1 MNMRCSTALL
11 ESALAGTLTAG
22 DETALHR
29 HLETCEACSSAL
41 ERMAGGAAWCQEA
54 ASLLTGDELDAD
66 MPIFDEWSE
75 VDFMVEHLEPANEP
89 NVLGRLGGYDVLEV
103 IGRGGMSVVLKGF
116 DRELKRY
123 VAIKV
128 LAPHLAQ
135 SAVAK
140 KRFARE
146 AQAAAAVVHPHV
158 LAIHQVQP
166 HARLPFLVMPLVA
179 GESLAERLAS
189 RGALELREVLRIG
202 MQAAAGLAAAH
213 QQGLVH
219 RDVKPANILLEK
231 DVERAVLMDFGLA
244 RAADDVSLTRYGII
258 AGTPEYMS
266 PEQARGEAV
275 DGRSD
280 LFSLGCVLYEMASGV
295 SPFRADTSLATLR
308 RLIDERPKAL
318 ASLNPE
324 LPPWFVA
331 IVERLLEKDPARR
344 FSSAKEVAD
353 LLEGCLAHL
362 QHPGNVPLPAS
373 AQHEKAARAASAP
386 GRRWSRIRRIATA
399 ITIVTIASGAI
410 AAFMMATAEPSDI
423 SGAWTGDDWANIVLQ
438 RTGPAEYSGTYSD
451 ALGKEPGKIALKWS
465 RIERRYNGTWS
476 DGQMRFGKISVRQ
489 VSDEIRGAWTTSRDS
504 EINPATPE
512 LADLLWVRRKADSQ
526 GKHAPDQSRGVG
538 EKESQSYWTFG
549 PTLRRTLYCPSESS
563 NLLGKTKSFSGN
575 EAICLADGK
584 VFNLPRP
591 TASEKELPAEKLEKW
606 YSETNVN
613 LVIDYR
619 KETDQWEMKLRN
631 VKFAE
636 LPEIPTESPKD
647 WKTLSANELQ
657 ARFARLEWKKTAD
670 DTMNRKYFGFHSLP
684 LIQGMNPPMTFAFET
699 SDGLR
704 GILQFYAWNVTP
716 THYRNALI
724 RYKLLQPSGGSAN
737 LEGDGG
743 VQSSA
748 APSTRTALARG
759 IGRDEVAVFG
769 DLNGWIPLSFLTH
782 KSVQEDLKM
791 TDLQVKQADA
801 AFQKHSEAVQHLRDL
816 PGQPARTQKR
826 LELSKE
832 AYKAAKDILNVDQQ
846 KRLRQISLQQ
856 QGVRALNNSTREG
869 TQISEE
875 LGLSDD
881 QQGQI
886 RGLIENARK
895 RSRDYSKEAD
905 RKIVEEI
912 EKKLNAMVL
921 AVLTSEQKT
930 KWKEMT
936 GKPFSGGQFIGHWR
950 PGE

>member
-1 MNMRCSTALL
+1 MNTRCSIALL
-11 ESALAGTLTAG
+11 ESALAGTLAAG

-29 HLETCEACSSAL
+29 HLEACEVCSTRM

-54 ASLLTGDELDAD
+54 ASLLTGDEVDAD

-75 VDFMVEHLEPANEP
+75 VDFVVEHLEPADEP
-89 NVLGRLGGYDVLEV
+89 NVLGRLGGYDVQAV

-123 VAIKV
+123 VALKV

-135 SAVAK
+135 NAVAK

-158 LAIHQVQP
+158 LAIHQVQS

-179 GESLAERLAS
+179 GESLAERLAA
-189 RGALELREVLRIG
+189 RGALELKEVLRIG

-219 RDVKPANILLEK
+219 RDVKPANILLERE
-231 DVERAVLMDFGLA
+231 VERAVLMDFGLA

-258 AGTPEYMS
+258 AGTPAYMS

-295 SPFRADTSLATLR
+295 SPFRADTTVATLR
-308 RLIDERPKAL
+308 RLVDEPPQAL

-344 FSSAKEVAD
+344 FSSAKEVAA
-353 LLEGCLAHL
+353 LLESCLAHL
-362 QHPGNVPLPAS
+362 QHPGNVSLPAGVAHAS
-373 AQHEKAARAASAP
+373 GARPAVAP
-386 GRRWSRIRRIATA
+386 DRRWSRTRRIATA
-399 ITIVTIASGAI
+399 TTIVLAALGGM

-423 SGAWTGDDWANIVLQ
+423 SGEWTGDDWADIVLQ
-438 RTGPAEYSGTYSD
+438 RTGSGAYVGTYTD
-451 ALGKEPGKIALKWS
+451 TFDDKPGKIALKWS
-465 RIERRYNGTWS
+465 RIERRYNGTWR
-476 DGQMRFGKISVRQ
+476 DGKKRFGNISVRL
-489 VSDEIRGAWTTSRDS
+489 VGDEIRGAWTTSRDA
-504 EINPATPE
+504 ELNPATPE
-512 LADLLWVRRKADSQ
+512 LADLQWVRRKANSEEKNAS
-526 GKHAPDQSRGVG
+526 GPPREIGNRKPQSN
-538 EKESQSYWTFG
+538 WTYG
-549 PTLRRTLYCPSESS
+549 PTLRRALYCLSESS
-563 NLLGKTKSFSGN
+563 VLPGKERVFSGN

-584 VFNLPRP
+584 VFNLPSP
-591 TASEKELPAEKLEKW
+591 PASEKELSPEKLEKW
-606 YSETNVN
+606 YNGTNVN

-636 LPEIPTESPKD
+636 LTEIPSGSPKD

-657 ARFARLEWKKTAD
+657 ARFSKLEWKKTTD
-670 DTMNRKYFGFHSLP
+670 DKLDRKCRSFRSLL
-684 LIQGMNPPMTFAFET
+684 LIQGMSPLMTFAFET

-704 GILQFYAWNVTP
+704 GILQFHTWNVTP
-716 THYRNALI
+716 TRYRNVLI
-724 RYKLLQPSGGSAN
+724 RYKLLQRSDSPAN
-737 LEGDGG
+737 PEDVDGELP
-743 VQSSA
+743 SA
-748 APSTRTALARG
+748 APSTGAALAQG
-759 IGRDEVAVFG
+759 IGRDEVGVFG
-769 DLNGWIPLSFLTH
+769 DLNGWLPLSFLTH

-791 TDLQVKQADA
+791 TDLQVKKADA
-801 AFQKHSEAVQHLRDL
+801 ADQKRREAL
-816 PGQPARTQKR
+816 PSLGGLKQLERFQKR

-832 AYKAAKDILNVDQQ
+832 AYKAVKDILDVDQQ
-846 KRLRQISLQQ
+846 RRLRQISLQQ
-856 QGVRALNNSTREG
+856 QGVRALNSRTREG
-869 TQISEE
+869 TQIAEE
-875 LGLSDD
+875 LGLSED
-881 QQGQI
+881 QQDQI
-886 RGLIENARK
+886 SGLIENARK
-895 RSRDYSKEAD
+895 RGRDYSREAD

-936 GKPFSGGQFIGHWR
+936 SKPFTGGQFIDRWR
-950 PGE
+950 PRE